1 MSQKHVQE
9 SEIMQSVH
17 TVEKFWHK
25 NQKMILYVV
34 GGLALVI
41 GGWYAYQ
48 NFVVKPKEEE
58 AQNAMFRAEEYFRMD
73 SLKLALNGD
82 KKDKG
87 FLYIINNYGG
97 TSSGNLAKYY
107 AGACYLRSGDFNSA
121 VKYLGDFNTSAAQIQ
136 MMAYGMLGDAYSELK
151 KDEEAVSSYKKA
163 GTAFPKDESFSA
175 EYLFRAAQ
183 KLSLMNKSE
192 DALSLYKQI
201 KENYPQ
207 TERGFQVDKYMYE
220 LSIESNDFSIK

>member
-9 SEIMQSVH
+9 SEIMQPVH
-17 TVEKFWHK
+17 TLEKFWHK

-82 KKDKG
+82 KKDRG

-107 AGACYLRSGDFNSA
+107 AGACYLRTGDFNSA
-121 VKYLGDFNTSAAQIQ
+121 AKYLSDFSTDAAQIQ

-183 KLSLMNKSE
+183 KLSLMNKPE

-207 TERGFQVDKYMYE
+207 TERGFQVDKYIYE
-220 LSIESNDFSIK
+220 LSIEPNDFSSK

>member
-9 SEIMQSVH
+9 ADAIQSLH
-17 TVEKFWHK
+17 AVETFWQK

-41 GGWYAYQ
+41 GGWYAYK

-107 AGACYLRSGDFNSA
+107 AGACYLRTGDFNSA
-121 VKYLGDFNTSAAQIQ
+121 VKYLSDFNTDAAQIR

-151 KDEEAVSSYKKA
+151 KDEEAVASYKKA
-163 GTAFPKDESFSA
+163 GVAFPEDESFSA

-183 KLSLMNKSE
+183 KLTLMNKTE

-201 KENYPQ
+201 KATYPQ
-207 TERGFQVDKYMYE
+207 TERGYQVDKYIYE
-220 LSIESNDFSIK
+220 LNIEPNDFSIK